1 MTDEQVEL
9 EFAHMEFDRKANNPK
24 QEEFKDDEFD
34 DWEKEVEETDS
45 KLSYDYGPT
54 KPVERSSEEDDWE
67 DVE

>member
-45 KLSYDYGPT
+45 KLSYDYVAPKHT
-54 KPVERSSEEDDWE
+54 EIDDWE